1 MFIKSGNTQ
10 KKKILIMAEESKLGY
25 HCNLLCELF
34 LYLTMVVTLGFRR
47 RTLLRFLLLA
57 AVSLIIRLTFFP
69 YRRTTVLKSNSH
81 QIKGH
86 NFIERATRPDKS
98 LDVQRHPFLQA
109 RIGRDEKEDIFSNLV
124 RTGIRDYWERFQ
136 RP

>member
-1 MFIKSGNTQ
+1 MERKRNEIVNMVDSGGTEQ
-10 KKKILIMAEESKLGY
+10 TELV
-25 HCNLLCELF
+25 LCELVP
-34 LYLTMVVTLGFRR
+34 YLTMVVTLAFRR
-47 RTLLRFLLLA
+47 RTLLRLLLLA
-57 AVSLIIRLTFFP
+57 AVLLIIRLTFFP
-69 YRRTTVLKSNSH
+69 YRHSTVLKSNSH